1 MTDPATGGPLRP
13 ESLRPNEPAPS
24 DFVEI
29 GHPDIDGTT
38 RVAYRTLN
46 HWRARGWRE
55 VPGDA
60 VEAPAA
66 TAVEQRQLTAQDP
79 ASAEVPAGTQNSK
92 AAARRAATTGQE
104 S

>member
-13 ESLRPNEPAPS
+13 EALRPNEPAPS

-38 RVAYRTLN
+38 PVARRTLP
-46 HWRARGWRE
+46 HWRDRGWHE
-55 VPGDA
+55 VPA
-60 VEAPAA
+60 APVEAPAA
-66 TAVEQRQLTAQDP
+66 DAVEQRQITAQDP